1 MKKLVMAALVCAL
14 LALISIQPAQAAAP
28 EYGRFI
34 HIVQWGETLGG
45 IAARYG
51 TTVRAI
57 LRANYIANPNRIY
70 AGQRL
75 RIPAGGGGYYPPA
88 GGGGYYPP
96 SGGRGGYRV
105 RHGDTLSGI
114 AYRFGVSVNALVRVN
129 GILNRNRIYAGQRL
143 SIPGGGGGYYS
154 PGGGG
159 GYYPHAGGGR
169 YYRVRAGDTLSG
181 IAWRYGVTTW
191 SIANANGLSNP
202 NVIYAGRVLY
212 IP

>member
-1 MKKLVMAALVCAL
+1 MKKVVLAAIVCAF
-14 LALISIQPAQAAAP
+14 LALISIQPAEAAPP
-28 EYGRFI
+28 EYGPFI

-51 TTVRAI
+51 TSVGAI
-57 LRANYIANPNRIY
+57 LRANWIANPDRIY

-75 RIPAGGGGYYPPA
+75 RIPARTGPYYPPGGGWGGGYV
-88 GGGGYYPP
+88 
-96 SGGRGGYRV
+96 V

-129 GILNRNRIYAGQRL
+129 GIVNRNRIYAGQRL
-143 SIPGGGGGYYS
+143 RIPGGGGGYY
-154 PGGGG
+154 PGGG
-159 GYYPHAGGGR
+159 GYYPPAGGGR

-202 NVIYAGRVLY
+202 NVIYAGQSLY